1 MSKELLKKAGVGVGE
16 FAKLAGVSRVTASL
30 WINGHAAPHTLHK
43 DKIDRLW
50 VAISNAMVENQLP
63 LSGKLTK
70 ADRAVK
76 LAEVVAA
83 NS

>member
-1 MSKELLKKAGVGVGE
+1 MSKELLKKAEVGVGE

-50 VAISNAMVENQLP
+50 VAISIACGDGTLP
-63 LSGKLTK
+63 LSGKVLK
-70 ADRAVK
+70 ADRAAK

-83 NS
+83 HS